1 MISAGLTND
10 KLAFL
15 QEPSVRRVTPEA
27 SQILQLQ
34 IAWQELELTERIVPR
49 IVLDSVTNMRIL
61 VIGGGGREHAI
72 VWKLRQSAGVEK
84 IWCAPGNGG
93 IAKDAGCLP
102 LDLGDVSGAADLA
115 AKLGADLTI
124 CGPELP
130 LVRGIADEFA
140 KRGLALLGPTK
151 EAARLEGSK
160 VFAKKFMERH
170 GVPTASTYG
179 IYESPIDAY
188 TSLCSVDWPLVVK
201 ADGLCAGKGVLVT
214 SSPDEASEFID
225 RLMEK
230 REFGDAG
237 KQVVL
242 EEGLSGKELSYIIL
256 SDGKNF
262 VSLAAARDHKR
273 ALDND
278 RGPNTGGMGAF
289 STADLLSPE
298 LEAKILETVVQPT
311 LAGLQTDGLTYRGFL
326 YFGLMITAEGPK
338 VLEYNCRLGDPET
351 QAILLRADFDF
362 ADACAHAA
370 RGDLTPLQAKSSAS
384 ASVCVVVASE
394 GYPSDPKLGKGINGL
409 DTAAEVPGAVIFHA
423 GTRREGEKYYTTGGR
438 ILSVGATGENL
449 VAACKIAYEAASKIR
464 IDGAHYRRDIGNVK
478 VAGKAAAESSNG

>member
-1 MISAGLTND
+1 MTA
-10 KLAFL
+10 
-15 QEPSVRRVTPEA
+15 V
-27 SQILQLQ
+27 
-34 IAWQELELTERIVPR
+34 IVPR
-49 IVLDSVTNMRIL
+49 IVLDSMTNMKIL
-61 VIGGGGREHAI
+61 VIGGGGREHSI
-72 VWKLRQSAGVEK
+72 VWKLRQSIGVEK

-93 IAKDAGCLP
+93 IANDAECVA
-102 LDLGDVSGAADLA
+102 LDLGDVSAAANLA
-115 AKLGADLTI
+115 EKLGIDLTI

-140 KRGLALLGPTK
+140 KRGLALLGPTR
-151 EAARLEGSK
+151 EAAQLEGSK

-179 IYESPIDAY
+179 IYDSPIDAY

-230 REFGDAG
+230 REFGSAG
-237 KQVVL
+237 KQVLL
-242 EEGLSGKELSYIIL
+242 EEGLVGQELSYIIL
-256 SDGKNF
+256 SDGKSF

-273 ALDND
+273 AFDND
-278 RGPNTGGMGAF
+278 QGPNTGGMGAF
-289 STADLLSPE
+289 STPGLLSPE
-298 LEAKILETVVQPT
+298 LEMKILQTVVQPT
-311 LAGLQTDGLTYRGFL
+311 LSGLQKDGLTYRGFL
-326 YFGLMITAEGPK
+326 YFGLMLTPDGPK

-370 RGDLTPLQAKSSAS
+370 RGDLSPLQAKSSAA

-394 GYPSDPKLGKGINGL
+394 GYPSDPKLGKEIEGL
-409 DTAAEVPGAVIFHA
+409 DAAAKVPGAVIFHA

-449 VAACKIAYEAASKIR
+449 ATACKIAYETASKIR
-464 IDGAHYRRDIGNVK
+464 IDGAHYRKDIGK
-478 VAGKAAAESSNG
+478 SIAARKAAAESSNG